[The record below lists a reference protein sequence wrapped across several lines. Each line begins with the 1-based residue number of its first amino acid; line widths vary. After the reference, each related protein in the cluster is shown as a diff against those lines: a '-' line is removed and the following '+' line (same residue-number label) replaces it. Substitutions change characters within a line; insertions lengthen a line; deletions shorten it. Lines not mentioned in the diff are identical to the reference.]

1 MTLFDRRS
9 AYREPSRTRCLKW
22 LVLLPVLAALAG
34 CGGRRTAPSAVAT
47 KQPDPTG
54 EMVESVRDT
63 LRKSSDMAA
72 CRRLVE
78 QLNVYLG
85 RSGITR
91 KPEPLTAAER
101 TFLEKDFA
109 LRPEEIAEV
118 GRPEF
123 TLLDAHYL
131 VETLL
136 FRDIARALDVGQLPP
151 VERANAALA
160 WVVRNFRNVR

>member
-9 AYREPSRTRCLKW
+9 AYREPPWTRCLKW

-34 CGGRRTAPSAVAT
+34 CGGRRTAASAVAT
-47 KQPDPTG
+47 KQADPTN

-63 LRKSSDMAA
+63 LRKSSDVAA

-85 RSGITR
+85 RTGLTK
-91 KPEPLTAAER
+91 KPEALTPAER
-101 TFLEKDFA
+101 SFLEKEFA
-109 LRPEEIAEV
+109 LHPEEVAEV

-123 TLLDAHYL
+123 TPLDAHYL
-131 VETLL
+131 TETLL
-136 FRDIARALDVGQLPP
+136 FRDIARALDV
-151 VERANAALA
+151 
-160 WVVRNFRNVR
+160 